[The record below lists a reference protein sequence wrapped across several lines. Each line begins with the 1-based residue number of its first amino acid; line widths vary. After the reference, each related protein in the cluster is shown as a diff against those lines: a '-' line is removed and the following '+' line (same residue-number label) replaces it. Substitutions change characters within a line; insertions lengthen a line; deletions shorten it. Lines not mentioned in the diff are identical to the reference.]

1 MTKILDLGNPKDSQI
16 NTGEVPTIS
25 GPGNPKDEQIEQN
38 YDNDL
43 FWEFHGLFD
52 KIKIRSN

>member
-43 FWEFHGLFD
+43 F
-52 KIKIRSN
+52 